1 LNRWLLNFDVRVA
14 KEQYVSR
21 RWDRDS
27 RTEFLLRPDIEWPLS
42 VDRSVWPSV
51 FFSNGFRD
59 FRDEDATIGID
70 PQLEGTS
77 GPTSW
82 QDLDRMRAHYDAHG
96 ALAPGGVFVAIELL
110 SERTAE
116 GPLIPYELPGGI
128 QCGIWLDPTVPD
140 RIPEGSTLLGYDVAD
155 DGRISGLSN
164 CGYTEGEVRAMGPV
178 WADRLNSF
186 GLLSTL
192 EDAVAFRQQCDQR
205 VPEHAPFW
213 VYTLWRL
220 RIATTS

>member
-27 RTEFLLRPDIEWPLS
+27 RAQYLLRPDIEWPLS

-51 FFSNGFRD
+51 FFSKHFRD

-70 PQLEGTS
+70 PELEGTS
-77 GPTSW
+77 GLTSW
-82 QDLDRMRAHYDAHG
+82 QDLDRMRAHYDPHG

-110 SERTAE
+110 SEKTAE
-116 GPLIPYELPGGI
+116 GPLVSYELPGGI
-128 QCGIWLDPTVPD
+128 ECAIWLDPTVPN

-155 DGRISGLSN
+155 AGRISGLSN
-164 CGYTEGEVRAMGPV
+164 CGYTEGEVEAMGPV

-192 EDAVAFRQQCDQR
+192 EDAVAFRQLCDQR
-205 VPEHAPFW
+205 IPEHAPFW

-220 RIATTS
+220 SITGS

>member
-1 LNRWLLNFDVRVA
+1 
-14 KEQYVSR
+14 
-21 RWDRDS
+21 
-27 RTEFLLRPDIEWPLS
+27 
-42 VDRSVWPSV
+42 
-51 FFSNGFRD
+51 
-59 FRDEDATIGID
+59 
-70 PQLEGTS
+70 
-77 GPTSW
+77 
-82 QDLDRMRAHYDAHG
+82 
-96 ALAPGGVFVAIELL
+96 VFVAIELL

-116 GPLIPYELPGGI
+116 EPYIPYELPGGI

-155 DGRISGLSN
+155 AGRISGLSN

-213 VYTLWRL
+213 VYALWRL
-220 RIATTS
+220 ARAEDDLT